1 MSAAYEI
8 TDRTALGALDP
19 GISGRRRVIREV
31 TKGMIRG
38 SGAR

>member
-8 TDRTALGALDP
+8 TDRTALGALGP
-19 GISGRRRVIREV
+19 EISGRRRVIGEV
-31 TKGMIRG
+31 TKGVIRG